1 MCEVKPGPRCSTD
14 TRQAAECACD
24 EYATAHP
31 DGPGVD
37 PLANAAAQFDETEE
51 LVPGKTFDFASWR
64 LDEAITSIEKANR
77 RLERAGIDE
86 RFTYTVEESVRT
98 FKNDTGGERH
108 EPWVTLTLNEPALSY
123 GGYRFLAAVDKEEG
137 GLVTRTAPGVS
148 LDGWRP
154 EEMLCEQCG
163 RKQHRGKTYIVE
175 GEDGQRKQL
184 GTTCVDAFLGVKP
197 TGLWALGFD
206 PLENIKTGDDDEEGG
221 GTSWEKQVQ
230 PVKETLALALALSDG
245 GKAFVSRS
253 RAEAWGYSITPTSAL
268 ISDHLYVEPKNEQER
283 TERDAAAK
291 LAEQYLADGTVDRL
305 IDVVRSDVDTASDWG
320 GNLHVALNGEWV
332 SNKQV
337 GLLASSLTVWAS
349 HQKREAEKANP
360 PTPGFTG
367 PVGHKLKGSAATVT
381 KVRHITEYDQ
391 YSRRDVTKSMVVMRD
406 PEGHEMTW
414 YASSRQNLEAG
425 QRITFL
431 SGSVKAHGE
440 YQGVDQTKL
449 TRVKWEP
456 ADGEDTDASK

>member
-14 TRQAAECACD
+14 TRQAAECACE
-24 EYATAHP
+24 EYTATHP

-37 PLANAAAQFDETEE
+37 PLANAAAHFDDDNEE
-51 LVPGKTFDFASWR
+51 FTPGKVFDFASWR
-64 LDEAITSIEKANR
+64 LDEAVTSIEKANR
-77 RLERAGIDE
+77 RLERAGIE
-86 RFTYTVEESVRT
+86 GRFTYTVEESVRT
-98 FKNDTGGERH
+98 FKTATGERH

-154 EEMLCEQCG
+154 EEMICEQCG

-206 PLENIKTGDDDEEGG
+206 PLADIKTSDDDEDG
-221 GTSWEKQVQ
+221 GTSWERQVQ

-245 GKAFVSRS
+245 GKSFVSRS
-253 RAEAWGYSITPTSAL
+253 RAEAWGYELKPTSAL
-268 ISDHLYVEPKNEQER
+268 ISDHLYLEPKNEQER
-283 TERDAAAK
+283 AERETAAQ

-305 IDVVRSDVDTASDWG
+305 IDVVRNDVDTTSDWG
-320 GNLHVALNGEWV
+320 GNLNVALNGEWV

-337 GLLASSLTVWAS
+337 GLLASALTVWSS

-360 PTPGFTG
+360 PTPGFAG
-367 PVGHKLKGSAATVT
+367 PVGHKLKGSVATVT
-381 KVRHITEYDQ
+381 KVRHITEYDF

-406 PEGHEMTW
+406 AEGHEMTW
-414 YASSRQNLEAG
+414 YASSRQGLEAG

-431 SGSVKAHGE
+431 SGSVKDHGE
-440 YQGVDQTKL
+440 YKGVDQTKL
-449 TRVKWEP
+449 TRVKWAAEDDE
-456 ADGEDTDASK
+456 ADAAK